1 MRTRFWLLCLMIA
14 ASGSQASAADR
25 FYCAVDD
32 GAVKL
37 SVESGFLN
45 TEGQEL
51 NHFRG
56 IVAFNQD
63 KGPTPVVEAR
73 LTSAMLS
80 QHWMDGEEMRL
91 RAYFKTGPDNAAASL
106 DLMIETK
113 RTKRGSGRFEGN
125 YTAVMQA
132 ASSTRS
138 PPPPVTRN
146 GKLLC
151 SLR

>member
-1 MRTRFWLLCLMIA
+1 MRTKFWVLCLMIA
-14 ASGSQASAADR
+14 GAGVEAHAADR

-32 GAVKL
+32 GAMKL
-37 SVESGFLN
+37 SVESGFLLG
-45 TEGQEL
+45 EGQEL

-63 KGPTPVVEAR
+63 KGPTPVAEAR
-73 LTSAMLS
+73 LTSAMLT
-80 QHWMDGEEMRL
+80 QHWMDGDEMRL
-91 RAYFKTGPDNAAASL
+91 RVYYKSERDKSAASL
-106 DLMIETK
+106 DLTIETK

-132 ASSTRS
+132 DGSASNA
-138 PPPPVTRN
+138 PPPVTRN
-146 GKLLC
+146 GRLLC

>member
-1 MRTRFWLLCLMIA
+1 MRTKFWLLSLVIA
-14 ASGSQASAADR
+14 ACGGQASAADR

-32 GAVKL
+32 GAIKL
-37 SVESGFLN
+37 SIESGFLTTN
-45 TEGQEL
+45 GQEL

-91 RAYFKTGPDNAAASL
+91 RVYFKTDPVKSAASL

-132 ASSTRS
+132 GVSASNA
-138 PPPPVTRN
+138 PPPVTRN